1 MSKKNILNVSN
12 TDISKN
18 ILNVSNT
25 DISKNILNVSNTDIS
40 KKHSKSGCHSS
51 KNFKF

>member
-1 MSKKNILNVSN
+1 MYPIN

-18 ILNVSNT
+18 ILNVSST

-40 KKHSKSGCHSS
+40 KKHSKSGCQSS

>member
-1 MSKKNILNVSN
+1 MYPIP
-12 TDISKN
+12 ISKN